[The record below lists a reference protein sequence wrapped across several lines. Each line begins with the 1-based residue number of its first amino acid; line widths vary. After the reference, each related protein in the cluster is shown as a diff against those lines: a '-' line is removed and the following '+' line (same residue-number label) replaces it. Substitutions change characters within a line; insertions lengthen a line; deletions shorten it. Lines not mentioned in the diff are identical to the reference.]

1 MFRAAIALSNVSLL
15 LVSGC
20 GGSGSS
26 NSLPAS
32 TTAAP
37 LSGGQPC
44 EHGMTSNGSCVF
56 AQHVYNAFGGAWA
69 AHGTPPKS
77 LTVTMNPVD
86 CSAQPHGT
94 WLCRSRRSAVWVEFQ
109 LEQAPTKT
117 APVATPPPTTT
128 SPQSPT
134 AAPGSPPAAQ
144 VQQAVASILQTCISH
159 SYNSTVDLGPVS
171 QATDTLIRFSHTY
184 SLDAQMGHSDLKAHT
199 LRQALAAARAT
210 LRTCSPQDA
219 SRLDAVLSA
228 P

>member
-117 APVATPPPTTT
+117 TPVATPPPTTT
-128 SPQSPT
+128 DGRAGVATGRTGAAGRSLDPPNVHQPQLQQHRGPT
-134 AAPGSPPAAQ
+134 PR
-144 VQQAVASILQTCISH
+144 VASNRHADPL
-159 SYNSTVDLGPVS
+159 L
-171 QATDTLIRFSHTY
+171 
-184 SLDAQMGHSDLKAHT
+184 AHVQP
-199 LRQALAAARAT
+199 RRA
-210 LRTCSPQDA
+210 DGA
-219 SRLDAVLSA
+219 
-228 P
+228 